1 MGANSAHCAHELR
14 TNHNREVRRNPRH
27 GRRAGAGALDGS
39 GLEGPR
45 TIPDAEKPVVLDAAL
60 RRGLPLS
67 RDDFWPAQTP
77 EGRRDDRRRPLSP
90 FC

>member
-1 MGANSAHCAHELR
+1 MSYAQTIIEKFGGIRATAAALGRAPS
-14 TNHNREVRRNPRH
+14 TVRGWKVR
-27 GRRAGAGALDGS
+27 G
-39 GLEGPR
+39 

-77 EGRRDDRRRPLSP
+77 EGATR
-90 FC
+90 